1 MDRYLEYAQHR
12 MQEIVDTL
20 RCIVEM
26 ESCSADKASVDR
38 LGHFVAS
45 MLENIGAHV
54 TVIREKFVGDHIV
67 ADFGQGSSQILIL
80 CHLDTI
86 WPEGTLKNQPFRIE
100 DGIAYG
106 PGIFDM
112 KSGLTIA
119 LYALK
124 CLNDLDVDPQ
134 CRIRVLFTS
143 DEEIGAHT
151 SREYIERY
159 AKESDLVLCM
169 EAPLG
174 ENGALKTARK
184 GLGIFKL
191 MIRGKEAH
199 AGNDPEKG
207 VNAIYELAHQLLKLQ
222 ALNNHSL
229 GTSVNVGVIPGGL
242 VSNQVPSEA
251 EAEID
256 VRVATK
262 EQEKLIIKSIRSL
275 TPVMSGA
282 SIEVKGGMNRPV
294 MERTDAIGRTF
305 QIAKELARNIGIDL
319 VEASAGG
326 GSDAQFAAAIGS
338 PVLDGL
344 GAVGDGMFT
353 DREYIVLQTVP
364 QRIALLASLLT
375 NSV

>member
-1 MDRYLEYAQHR
+1 MN
-12 MQEIVDTL
+12 V
-20 RCIVEM
+20 
-26 ESCSADKASVDR
+26 R
-38 LGHFVAS
+38 L
-45 MLENIGAHV
+45 I
-54 TVIREKFVGDHIV
+54 
-67 ADFGQGSSQILIL
+67 
-80 CHLDTI
+80 
-86 WPEGTLKNQPFRIE
+86 
-100 DGIAYG
+100 
-106 PGIFDM
+106 
-112 KSGLTIA
+112 SG
-119 LYALK
+119 
-124 CLNDLDVDPQ
+124 
-134 CRIRVLFTS
+134 R
-143 DEEIGAHT
+143 
-151 SREYIERY
+151 
-159 AKESDLVLCM
+159 
-169 EAPLG
+169 
-174 ENGALKTARK
+174 
-184 GLGIFKL
+184 
-191 MIRGKEAH
+191 
-199 AGNDPEKG
+199 
-207 VNAIYELAHQLLKLQ
+207 
-222 ALNNHSL
+222 
-229 GTSVNVGVIPGGL
+229 L